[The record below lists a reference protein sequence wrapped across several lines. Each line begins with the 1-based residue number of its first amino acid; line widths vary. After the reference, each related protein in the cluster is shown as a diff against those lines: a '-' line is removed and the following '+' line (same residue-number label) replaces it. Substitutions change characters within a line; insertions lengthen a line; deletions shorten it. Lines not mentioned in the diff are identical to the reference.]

1 MRSSDCSVCPG
12 PKSMMRTWRGTWFAL
27 LALILTHVVPA
38 PAFANDTDVQL
49 TWRLLDYIGV
59 DYEGAVS
66 DGKVVSET
74 EYAEMIEF
82 SGQVE
87 SKLKSLPDKPGKDD
101 LLRQSAALRAAIDAK
116 ASPRD
121 VAAQSRSLASALLAA
136 YPVPLAP
143 TALPDIARGV
153 KLYAEQCSA
162 CHGVAGDGK
171 GPNAA
176 GLDPPPIDFTDKARA
191 DQRSV
196 FGLYQVI
203 TQGLEGTSMTSFEQ
217 LSEQDRWA
225 LAFVAGSFAYPE
237 SASGTGEKLWQ
248 DTSVR
253 ERYPNMA
260 ALVGGLPADLATAIG
275 PEKAEALIA
284 YLRRHPEAISMRAG
298 SSLALTRERLA
309 ASLKA
314 YAAGDR
320 QAATNLALSAY
331 LDGFEPVEPL
341 LTTRDSALMVRI
353 EQAMGELRAAMAKGR
368 PLTEVQAANQQLA
381 RLFDDADAALA
392 PEMAS
397 STSSF
402 LGAFGV
408 LLREGL
414 EALLIVVAMIAF
426 LRKTERTE
434 EIGYVHGGWIAALA
448 AGVGTWFVA
457 TYFIS
462 ISGAS
467 RELTEGFGSLFAA
480 IILLTV
486 GIWMHGKSY
495 AEAWQRYIQEKMTRA
510 LSRSSS
516 WFLFALAFLVVYRE
530 VFETILFYAA
540 LWAQGDGLAM
550 LGGMIAAAAL
560 LAVLAWIMLSYSARL
575 PITQFFAWSAILI
588 AVLAVV
594 LAGKGIA
601 ALQEAGMLG
610 VVPLSGVPRIQ
621 LLGLFPTTETVLA
634 QLATVAILIAGFYLN
649 RRSAARAEAA

>member
-1 MRSSDCSVCPG
+1 MRLSDCSDCPG
-12 PKSMMRTWRGTWFAL
+12 PKSRMRTWRGAWIAL
-27 LALILTHVVPA
+27 LAVILTHVMAA
-38 PAFANDTDVQL
+38 PALANDADVQT
-49 TWRLLDYIGV
+49 TWRLLDYVAV
-59 DYEGAVS
+59 DYAGAVS
-66 DGKVVSET
+66 GGQVTSET

-82 SGQVE
+82 AGQVE
-87 SKLKSLPDKPGKDD
+87 TRLKALPDKSGKDD
-101 LLRQSAALRAAIDAK
+101 LVRRSAALRAAMEAK
-116 ASPRD
+116 AAPEE
-121 VAAQSRSLASALLAA
+121 VATQSRSLASALLAA

-143 TALPDIARGV
+143 TAPPDVARGAS
-153 KLYAEQCSA
+153 LYAQNCAS
-162 CHGVAGDGK
+162 CHGAAGDGK

-176 GLDPPPIDFTDKARA
+176 GLDPPPIDFTDRARA
-191 DQRSV
+191 DQRSL

-203 TQGLEGTSMTSFEQ
+203 TQGLEGTSMMSFES

-225 LAFVAGSFAYPE
+225 LAYVAGSFAYPS
-237 SASGTGEKLWQ
+237 SAAGAGEKLWQ
-248 DTSVR
+248 DASVR
-253 ERYPNMA
+253 ARYPNMA
-260 ALVGGLPADLATAIG
+260 ALVGAIPADLAAEIG
-275 PEKAEALIA
+275 PDKAEALIA
-284 YLRRHPEAISMRAG
+284 YLRRHPEAVSTRAG
-298 SSLALTRERLA
+298 GSLALTRERLG

-320 QAATNLALSAY
+320 KAATDLALSAY
-331 LDGFEPVEPL
+331 LDGFEPVEPV
-341 LTTRDSALMVRI
+341 LTARDSALMVRI
-353 EQAMGELRAAMAKGR
+353 EQAMGELRAAIAKGS
-368 PLTEVQAANQQLA
+368 PLAEVQTANQQLA
-381 RLFDDADAALA
+381 RLFDEADAALA

-434 EIGYVHGGWIAALA
+434 EVGYVHGGWIAALA

-550 LGGMIAAAAL
+550 LGGMMAAAAL

-588 AVLAVV
+588 AILAVV

-621 LLGLFPTTETVLA
+621 VLGLFPTTETVLA
-634 QLATVAILIAGFYLN
+634 QLATLAILIAGFYLN

>member
-1 MRSSDCSVCPG
+1 M
-12 PKSMMRTWRGTWFAL
+12 
-27 LALILTHVVPA
+27 
-38 PAFANDTDVQL
+38 
-49 TWRLLDYIGV
+49 
-59 DYEGAVS
+59 
-66 DGKVVSET
+66 
-74 EYAEMIEF
+74 
-82 SGQVE
+82 
-87 SKLKSLPDKPGKDD
+87 
-101 LLRQSAALRAAIDAK
+101 
-116 ASPRD
+116 
-121 VAAQSRSLASALLAA
+121 
-136 YPVPLAP
+136 
-143 TALPDIARGV
+143 
-153 KLYAEQCSA
+153 
-162 CHGVAGDGK
+162 
-171 GPNAA
+171 
-176 GLDPPPIDFTDKARA
+176 
-191 DQRSV
+191 
-196 FGLYQVI
+196 
-203 TQGLEGTSMTSFEQ
+203 
-217 LSEQDRWA
+217 
-225 LAFVAGSFAYPE
+225 
-237 SASGTGEKLWQ
+237 
-248 DTSVR
+248 
-253 ERYPNMA
+253 
-260 ALVGGLPADLATAIG
+260 
-275 PEKAEALIA
+275 
-284 YLRRHPEAISMRAG
+284 
-298 SSLALTRERLA
+298 
-309 ASLKA
+309 
-314 YAAGDR
+314 
-320 QAATNLALSAY
+320 
-331 LDGFEPVEPL
+331 EPL

-368 PLTEVQAANQQLA
+368 PLAEVQAANQQLA
-381 RLFDDADAALA
+381 RLFDEADAALA

-434 EIGYVHGGWIAALA
+434 EVGYVHGGWIAALA

-480 IILLTV
+480 VILLTV

-575 PITQFFAWSAILI
+575 PITQFFAWSAALI
-588 AVLAVV
+588 AILAVV

-610 VVPLSGVPRIQ
+610 IVPLSGVPRIQ
-621 LLGLFPTTETVLA
+621 VLGLFPTTETVLA
-634 QLATVAILIAGFYLN
+634 QMATVAILITGFYLN
-649 RRSAARAEAA
+649 RRSAARAGTA

>member
-1 MRSSDCSVCPG
+1 MKRSW
-12 PKSMMRTWRGTWFAL
+12 RTAW
-27 LALILTHVVPA
+27 LALFAVTLMHLTPA
-38 PAFANDTDVQL
+38 PARANDADVQM

-66 DGKVVSET
+66 GGQVTSEA
-74 EYAEMIEF
+74 EYAEMVEF

-87 SKLKSLPDKPGKDD
+87 TRLKALPDKPGKDD
-101 LLRQSAALRAAIDAK
+101 LMRRSAALRAAIEAR
-116 ASPRD
+116 AAPQE
-121 VAAQSRSLASALLAA
+121 VATQSRSLASALLAA

-143 TALPDIARGV
+143 TTTPNLARGV
-153 KLYAEQCSA
+153 ALYAQQCAA
-162 CHGVAGDGK
+162 CHGATGNGK

-176 GLDPPPIDFTDKARA
+176 GLDPPPIAFTDKSRA
-191 DQRSV
+191 DQRSL

-203 TQGLEGTSMTSFEQ
+203 TQGLEGTSMASFES
-217 LSEQDRWA
+217 LPEADRWA
-225 LAFVAGSFAYPE
+225 LAFVTGSFAYPT
-237 SASGTGEKLWQ
+237 SAVTAGEKVWQ

-260 ALVGGLPADLATAIG
+260 ALAGGLPADLATAIG
-275 PEKAEALIA
+275 AEKAEALTA

-298 SSLALTRERLA
+298 SSLALTRERLS

-331 LDGFEPVEPL
+331 LDGFEPVEPVL
-341 LTTRDSALMVRI
+341 AARDSALMVRI
-353 EQAMGELRAAMAKGR
+353 ELAMGELRAAMAKGR
-368 PLTEVQAANQQLA
+368 PLAEVQTANQELA
-381 RLFDDADAALA
+381 RLFDEADAALA

-434 EIGYVHGGWIAALA
+434 ELGFVHGGWIAALA
-448 AGVGTWFVA
+448 AGVATWFVA

-495 AEAWQRYIQEKMTRA
+495 ADAWQRYIQEKMTRA
-510 LSRSSS
+510 LSRRSS
-516 WFLFALAFLVVYRE
+516 WLLFALAFLVVYRE

-550 LGGMIAAAAL
+550 LGGMVAAAAL

-575 PITQFFAWSAILI
+575 PITQFFAWSALLI
-588 AVLAVV
+588 AILAVV

-610 VVPLSGVPRIQ
+610 IVPLSGFPRVQ
-621 LLGLFPTTETVLA
+621 VLGLFPTTETVSA
-634 QLATVAILIAGFYLN
+634 QLAVVVILIVGFYLN
-649 RRSAARAEAA
+649 RRSAARFNAA

>member
-1 MRSSDCSVCPG
+1 
-12 PKSMMRTWRGTWFAL
+12 MMRIWRGAWIAL
-27 LALILTHVVPA
+27 LAVILTHVVPA
-38 PAFANDTDVQL
+38 PAVANDADVQL

-66 DGKVVSET
+66 NGKVVSET
-74 EYAEMIEF
+74 EYAEMVEF
-82 SGQVE
+82 SGQVD

-101 LLRQSAALRAAIDAK
+101 LLRRSAALRVAIDAK

-121 VAAQSRSLASALLAA
+121 VATQSRSLASALLAA

-153 KLYAEQCSA
+153 TLYAQHCAS

-203 TQGLEGTSMTSFEQ
+203 TQGLEGTSMTSFES
-217 LSEQDRWA
+217 LPEQERWA
-225 LAFVAGSFAYPE
+225 LAFVAGSFAFPA
-237 SASGTGEKLWQ
+237 SASGTGERVWQ

-275 PEKAEALIA
+275 PEKAEALVA

-368 PLTEVQAANQQLA
+368 PLAEVQAANQQLA
-381 RLFDDADAALA
+381 RLFDEADAALA

-434 EIGYVHGGWIAALA
+434 EVGYVHGGWIAALA

-480 IILLTV
+480 VILLTV

-575 PITQFFAWSAILI
+575 PITQFFAWSAALI
-588 AVLAVV
+588 AILAVV

-610 VVPLSGVPRIQ
+610 IVPLSGVPRIQ
-621 LLGLFPTTETVLA
+621 VLGLFPTTETVLA
-634 QLATVAILIAGFYLN
+634 QMATVAILITGFYLN
-649 RRSAARAEAA
+649 RRSAARAGTA